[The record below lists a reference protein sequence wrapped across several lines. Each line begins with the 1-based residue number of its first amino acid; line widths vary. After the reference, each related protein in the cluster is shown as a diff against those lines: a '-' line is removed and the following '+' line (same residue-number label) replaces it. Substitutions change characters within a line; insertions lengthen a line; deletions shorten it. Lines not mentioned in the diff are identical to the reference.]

1 MRSPKA
7 PHRRAVIFR
16 SLMVCSKSN
25 RGRYASPA
33 LAAASYPFV
42 DLPSGDTLRCK
53 LFPADKF
60 YKISLYFDGRIKYN
74 EVNDKSEF
82 EAEVCIMNIGFWS
95 CIILV
100 IPFLIIG
107 VLFAIF
113 KEKAAKFVSGFNSFS
128 KEEQALYDKA
138 YISRDIRNQCFMW
151 AIIMLAGAL
160 LSCFLT
166 PYIAIP
172 TYIIWLV
179 LFFREVHFD
188 NHKAFEKY
196 LLK

>member
-1 MRSPKA
+1 MKNISTGKWKLPIWKLR
-7 PHRRAVIFR
+7 
-16 SLMVCSKSN
+16 KSQ
-25 RGRYASPA
+25 
-33 LAAASYPFV
+33 
-42 DLPSGDTLRCK
+42 
-53 LFPADKF
+53 
-60 YKISLYFDGRIKYN
+60 
-74 EVNDKSEF
+74 F
-82 EAEVCIMNIGFWS
+82 EAEVCIMNICIMNIGFWS

-138 YISRDIRNQCFMW
+138 HISRDIRNQCFMT